1 MGEKNRQ
8 SAGSF
13 LTVLVMLLTLLPV
26 FSFIVFTLSKSGT
39 PGTEESTVF
48 FTASRLLTKA
58 NLRALSFSLQQA
70 ALSTISAVAIGL
82 PGAYFVARYRFRT
95 RRLFFSLA
103 AVPFCLPP
111 VLVILSFILYFG
123 KSGFLAAAFA
133 RAGLPFLKS
142 SSFLYSMTGLVF
154 IHAFYN
160 FPIVIQTVGAL
171 WSQLPDSREEA
182 ARTLGAGR
190 AKAFLAGT
198 LPYLLPALFQA
209 ASLIFLFC
217 FFSFTLVLVF
227 GGLSGSTL
235 EVEIYRATRFS
246 GDYSKALFL
255 GIVQT
260 AMAMLVVSIFVHF
273 DNKTT
278 QIAKGFGVGRTRPEP
293 HGQARIAL
301 FLYQLM
307 VAVFFI
313 GPLIAL
319 VFEGFTVRSSLAG
332 NAQIGI
338 GNFEKIFKDGGKPLV
353 PALFNSLI
361 IGAVVAAAA
370 TLIGLGIAASEHYG
384 KQKTNILT
392 ALPLALSPAIVALG
406 WATLLQSSSI
416 AAIIAGQTVMAW
428 PFVARNLGA
437 SFKSLDRTKY
447 EAARVLGAHKAQAF
461 WRVDMPMLLP
471 SIASAGAFAFAIA
484 LGDANIPIILGSGK
498 YETLPLL
505 LYRLVSAYRF
515 SEACAVGIV
524 LAIVAGIAFYLK
536 EKTSELL

>member
-1 MGEKNRQ
+1 MDEKNRQ
-8 SAGSF
+8 SASSF
-13 LTVLVMLLTLLPV
+13 LTAFVMLLTLIPV
-26 FSFIVFTLSKSGT
+26 FSFIVFALSKSVKSGT
-39 PGTEESTVF
+39 AGFSVF
-48 FTASRLLTKA
+48 ITANQILTKA
-58 NLRALSFSLQQA
+58 NLRALTFSLQQA

-103 AVPFCLPP
+103 AVPFCMPP
-111 VLVILSFILYFG
+111 LLVILSFILYFG
-123 KSGFLAAAFA
+123 KSGFLAAAFS

-190 AKAFLAGT
+190 AKAFLVGT
-198 LPYLLPALFQA
+198 LPYLLPSLFQA

-217 FFSFTLVLVF
+217 FFSFTIVLVF

-246 GDYSKALFL
+246 GDYSRALFL
-255 GIVQT
+255 GFIQT

-278 QIAKGFGVGRTRPEP
+278 QIAKGFGAGRTRLEP
-293 HGQARIAL
+293 RGQAQIAL

-307 VAVFFI
+307 IAMFFI
-313 GPLIAL
+313 GPLVAL
-319 VFEGFTVRSSLAG
+319 VLEGFTVRPSLAG
-332 NAQIGI
+332 NTHFGI
-338 GNFEKIFKDGGKPLV
+338 TNFTKLFRDGGKPLL
-353 PALFNSLI
+353 PALLNSLI
-361 IGAVVAAAA
+361 IGSVVAAIA
-370 TLIGLGIAASEHYG
+370 TLIGLGISASDHYG
-384 KQKTNILT
+384 RRKTSIWT

-416 AAIIAGQTVMAW
+416 AAIIAGQSVMAW
-428 PFVARNLGA
+428 PFVSRNLGA
-437 SFKSLDRTKY
+437 SFKSIDRNKY
-447 EAARVLGAHKAQAF
+447 EAARVLGARRIQAF

-471 SIASAGAFAFAIA
+471 SIASAGAFAFSIA

>member
-1 MGEKNRQ
+1 MGIKSRQ
-8 SAGSF
+8 GTGRF
-13 LTVLVMLLTLLPV
+13 ITILVMLLTLIPL
-26 FSFIVFTLSKSGT
+26 FSFIVFALSKSEK
-39 PGTEESTVF
+39 PGAAESTVF
-48 FTASRLLTKA
+48 FATSQMFTKA

-103 AVPFCLPP
+103 AVPFCMPP

-123 KSGFLAAAFA
+123 KSGLLANAFA
-133 RAGLPFLKS
+133 QAGLSFLKS
-142 SSFLYSMTGLVF
+142 SNFLYSMTGLVF

-182 ARTLGAGR
+182 ARTMGAGR
-190 AKAFLAGT
+190 VRAFLVGT

-209 ASLIFLFC
+209 ASLIFLFS
-217 FFSFTLVLVF
+217 FFSFTIVLVF

-235 EVEIYRATRFS
+235 EVEIYRAIRFS
-246 GDYSKALFL
+246 GDYSRALFL
-255 GIVQT
+255 GFTQT
-260 AMAMLVVSIFVHF
+260 VTALLVVSIFAHF
-273 DNKTT
+273 DNQTT
-278 QIAKGFGVGRTRPEP
+278 QIAKGFGSGRTRPKP
-293 HGQARIAL
+293 HGQARTVL

-307 VAVFFI
+307 IAVFFI

-319 VFEGFTVRSSLAG
+319 ILEGFTVHSSLAG
-332 NAQIGI
+332 NPQFGI
-338 GNFEKIFKDGGKPLV
+338 GNFEKLFRDGGKPLL
-353 PALFNSLI
+353 PAILNSLI
-361 IGAVVAAAA
+361 IGAVVAAIA
-370 TLIGLGIAASEHYG
+370 TVIGLGVAASEHYG
-384 KQKTNILT
+384 KQTTNILT

-406 WATLLQSSSI
+406 WNTLLQSSSI
-416 AAIIAGQTVMAW
+416 AAIIVGQSVMAW

-437 SFKSLDRTKY
+437 SFKSIDRTKY
-447 EAARVLGAHKAQAF
+447 EAARIVGAHKAQAF
-461 WRVDMPMLLP
+461 WYVDMPLLLP
-471 SIASAGAFAFAIA
+471 SITSATAFAFSIS

-505 LYRLVSAYRF
+505 LYRLVTAYRF

-536 EKTSELL
+536 ERTSELL